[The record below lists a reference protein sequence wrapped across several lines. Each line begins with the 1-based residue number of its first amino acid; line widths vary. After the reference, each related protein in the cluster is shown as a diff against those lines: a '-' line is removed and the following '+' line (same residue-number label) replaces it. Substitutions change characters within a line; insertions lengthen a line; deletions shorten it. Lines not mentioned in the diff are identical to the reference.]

1 MSPVVAAVEG
11 ALSLIADWW
20 RVVGTGIVLW
30 AAVLACR
37 DLGERIR

>member
-1 MSPVVAAVEG
+1 MNALAAVEG

-30 AAVLACR
+30 AAVLMVR
-37 DLGERIR
+37 DLGERSR